1 MKIHD
6 ACARLFERLGWWVG
20 KHPKR
25 AICLP
30 LLAVCILGSGLAFLE
45 VASEY
50 KEIWVPRHTDA
61 FRATAFLDAHF
72 APAPRVAQLLV
83 ALPEGSGTPERAAG
97 AGVLHKPALAR
108 ALRMHAA
115 LVTGGL
121 GAVCLKAHGGAD
133 APCVVHSL
141 LDAFG
146 FNASVLARTPAAAIG
161 PMVRDLNG
169 AAGLSSG
176 APMVL
181 KRLVGGLSTAQPT
194 VSARLLQFTYFLAAG
209 GGQAA
214 EDAAMAWEKAV
225 FVPTAAA
232 FNADPSA
239 GATGSEPLLAGE
251 APIAVFR
258 NAQRS
263 YKDVSDAQ
271 VAEDFVW
278 VGGAVV
284 LMVVYVSFALG
295 GRPPVRSR
303 VLLSLCSIGS
313 VVLALVSAFGLCG
326 FLGVKFNIISQMIMF
341 ILLGVGIDDMFI
353 IVGCWDR
360 AGEGMLQQQRRDG
373 DGGPDGDGPDGDDE
387 ESDED
392 FDARRLSLAFREAGP
407 SISLTSITDFLA
419 FIIGSTIDLPAVTA
433 FCKAAGIAIVATFA
447 LQVTLFS
454 ALLVLDERRAA
465 AGKMDCCPCML
476 AEAGKAQAAA
486 TTAAAAAAAAADTSA
501 APAEAEP
508 APRSAGLRHFLLT
521 RYGPW
526 LMKPASKALVLLT
539 FALLWS
545 VSAWGVTKVSKG
557 LQVLDYIPADSY
569 VHRFF
574 SKQELYFGNTAA
586 ASSQLDVLVKEPFVH
601 YGGPGSGP
609 AGAATAREQQQLAA
623 LTTLRARYEALPF
636 VQQPL
641 SIWWVEWEA
650 WRAAGRTGAA
660 TNSSVATFLA
670 EQPLFKRHVVLDASG
685 RVRASRVQASFTP
698 ATLMDD
704 KLVQMHT
711 AMDAC
716 AGLGVDATVSEMGFL
731 WWSRYEM
738 INKLT
743 AQNLSLALLGAF
755 LTLLAF
761 HGLACALIITCVIA
775 LVLLNIIGMM
785 GHWALAIN
793 VSTLINLVLA
803 VGFTVDYSAHVA
815 EAFFAVDPAVRSR
828 DARAIHAVGTIGASV
843 LNGGLSTLFGVLL
856 LAGAKNLAFVALF
869 KMFFLMVT
877 LGLLHGL
884 VLLPV
889 VLSCIGPLRPA
900 PPATARAADA
910 KKPPVPAGALAAE
923 LVADITI

>member
-1 MKIHD
+1 MVSMKIHD

-30 LLAVCILGSGLAFLE
+30 LLAVCVLGSGLAFLE

-50 KEIWVPRHTDA
+50 KEIWVPRHTAA

-83 ALPEGSGTPERAAG
+83 ALPEGGGGTPEQHAAAG
-97 AGVLHKPALAR
+97 ALHKPALAR

-115 LVTGGL
+115 LVAGGL

-146 FNASVLARTPAAAIG
+146 FNASVLAGTPAAAIG

-169 AAGLSSG
+169 AAGLTSG

-181 KRLVGGLSTAQPT
+181 KRLVGGLSAAQPT
-194 VSARLLQFTYFLAAG
+194 VSARLLQFTYFL
-209 GGQAA
+209 QAA
-214 EDAAMAWEKAV
+214 EGAAMAWEKAV
-225 FVPTAAA
+225 FVPTAVA
-232 FNADPSA
+232 FNADPGA

-284 LMVVYVSFALG
+284 LMVVYVSVALG

-313 VVLALVSAFGLCG
+313 VVLALASAFGLCG

-360 AGEGMLQQQRRDG
+360 AGEGMLQQRRDG
-373 DGGPDGDGPDGDDE
+373 DGGPDGDGDDE

-392 FDARRLSLAFREAGP
+392 FNARRLSLAFREAGP

-454 ALLVLDERRAA
+454 ALLVLDERRAV

-486 TTAAAAAAAAADTSA
+486 AAAAAAAATDNTSA
-501 APAEAEP
+501 APAGAAP

-526 LMKPASKALVLLT
+526 LMRPASKVLVLLT
-539 FALLWS
+539 FVLLWS

-557 LQVLDYIPADSY
+557 LKVLDYIPADSY

-586 ASSQLDVLVKEPFVH
+586 ASSQLDVLVKEPYAH

-609 AGAATAREQQQLAA
+609 AGAPTAREQQQLAA
-623 LTTLRARYEALPF
+623 LATLRARYEALPF

-650 WRAAGRTGAA
+650 WRAAGRSGAA
-660 TNSSVATFLA
+660 SNSSVASFLA

-685 RVRASRVQASFTP
+685 RVRTSRVQASFTP

-704 KLVQMHT
+704 KLVQMHL

-716 AGLGVDATVSEMGFL
+716 AGLGVDAAVSEMGFL
-731 WWSRYEM
+731 WWARYEM

-900 PPATARAADA
+900 PPGTARAAGD
-910 KKPPVPAGALAAE
+910 KELPVPAGALAAE
-923 LVADITI
+923 LAADVKLTI